1 MDREQKSASTIDEDE
16 VARFGRL
23 ARQWWDARGPMAAL
37 HKLNPVRL
45 GYIRDHAAAHFDRD
59 PARLDSLKGL
69 RILDIGCGGGVLSE
83 PLARLGAVVIGAD
96 PSDTNIAVARDHAA
110 RSGLAIDY
118 RNTTAETLA

>member
-23 ARQWWDARGPMAAL
+23 AQRWWDARGPMAAL

-45 GYIRDHAAAHFDRD
+45 GYIRDRAAAHFDRD

-69 RILDIGCGGGVLSE
+69 RILDIGCGGGGLAP
-83 PLARLGAVVIGAD
+83 PLGRLGAAGVGAG
-96 PSDTNIAVARDHAA
+96 PGAGNIA
-110 RSGLAIDY
+110 
-118 RNTTAETLA
+118 

>member
-45 GYIRDHAAAHFDRD
+45 GYIRDHAAAHFESSR
-59 PARLDSLKGL
+59 A
-69 RILDIGCGGGVLSE
+69 C
-83 PLARLGAVVIGAD
+83 
-96 PSDTNIAVARDHAA
+96 
-110 RSGLAIDY
+110 
-118 RNTTAETLA
+118 